1 MRIKA
6 YFLRFIALVLIVLL
20 GFSACKNSQKSQD
33 SQDSQN
39 NTTQQD
45 SPKTYTAMDLNNQE
59 YTITGDLDSLNI
71 SPDSNAPTLL
81 VLSALDDYLKDY
93 APTFNV
99 LKKTF
104 KDRLR
109 VLILLN
115 QPYSSDAI
123 KDFIAPS
130 QTDLMILNPKDTALF
145 DHLNHDALNHSFN
158 MLLYDKHQLIKMYQG
173 IVPAEMLQFDIS
185 NLKD

>member
-33 SQDSQN
+33 SQN

-45 SPKTYTAMDLNNQE
+45 SPKTYTAVDLNNQE
-59 YTITGDLDSLNI
+59 YTIMGDLDSLNI

-81 VLSALDDYLKDY
+81 VLSALDNSLKDY
-93 APTFNV
+93 APSFNI

-115 QPYSSDAI
+115 KPYSSDEI
-123 KDFIAPS
+123 KDFNTHS
-130 QTDLMILNPKDTALF
+130 QADFMILNPKDTALF
-145 DHLNHDALNHSFN
+145 DHLKHDALNHSFN
-158 MLLYDKHQLIKMYQG
+158 MFLYDKHQLIKMYQG
-173 IVPAEMLQFDIS
+173 IVPIEMLQFDIS

>member
-6 YFLRFIALVLIVLL
+6 YFLRFIVLVLIVLL
-20 GFSACKNSQKSQD
+20 GFSTCKNSQKP
-33 SQDSQN
+33 QDSQN

-71 SPDSNAPTLL
+71 SPDPNTPTLL
-81 VLSALDDYLKDY
+81 VLSALDNSLKDY
-93 APTFNV
+93 APSFNI

-115 QPYSSDAI
+115 QPYSSDEI
-123 KDFIAPS
+123 KGFIAPS
-130 QTDLMILNPKDTALF
+130 QADLMILNPKDTALF
-145 DHLNHDALNHSFN
+145 DHLKYDILNHSFN

-173 IVPAEMLQFDIS
+173 IVPIEMLQFDIS

>member
-6 YFLRFIALVLIVLL
+6 YLLRFIALVLIVLL
-20 GFSACKNSQKSQD
+20 SFSACKNSQK

-59 YTITGDLDSLNI
+59 YTIMGDLDSLNI
-71 SPDSNAPTLL
+71 SPDSNTPTLL
-81 VLSALDDYLKDY
+81 VLSALNNSLKDY
-93 APTFNV
+93 APSFNI

-115 QPYSSDAI
+115 KPYSSDEV
-123 KDFIAPS
+123 KDFSAHS
-130 QTDLMILNPKDTALF
+130 QADFMILNPKDTALF
-145 DHLNHDALNHSFN
+145 DHLKHDALDHSFN
-158 MLLYDKHQLIKMYQG
+158 MLLYHKHQLIKMYQG
-173 IVPAEMLQFDIS
+173 IVPIEMLQFDIS

>member
-20 GFSACKNSQKSQD
+20 GFSACKNSQK

-71 SPDSNAPTLL
+71 SPDSNTPTLL
-81 VLSALDDYLKDY
+81 VLSALDDSLKDY
-93 APTFNV
+93 APSFNI

-115 QPYSSDAI
+115 KPYSSDAI
-123 KDFIAPS
+123 KGFIAPS

-145 DHLNHDALNHSFN
+145 DHLKYDALDHSFN
-158 MLLYDKHQLIKMYQG
+158 MLLYHKHQLIKMYQG
-173 IVPAEMLQFDIS
+173 IVPIEMLQFDIS

>member
-6 YFLRFIALVLIVLL
+6 YFLRFIVLVLIVLL
-20 GFSACKNSQKSQD
+20 GFSACKNSQK

-59 YTITGDLDSLNI
+59 YTIMGDLDSLNI
-71 SPDSNAPTLL
+71 SPDSNTPTLL
-81 VLSALDDYLKDY
+81 VLSALDNSLKDY
-93 APTFNV
+93 APSFNI

-115 QPYSSDAI
+115 KPYSSDEV
-123 KDFIAPS
+123 KDFGVRS
-130 QTDLMILNPKDTALF
+130 QADFMILNPKDTALF
-145 DHLNHDALNHSFN
+145 DHLNHNALNHSFN
-158 MLLYDKHQLIKMYQG
+158 MLLYHKHQLIKMYQG
-173 IVPAEMLQFDIS
+173 IVPIEMLQFDIS

>member
-6 YFLRFIALVLIVLL
+6 YFWRFIVLVFFVLL
-20 GFSACKNSQKSQD
+20 GFSACKNSQK

-59 YTITGDLDSLNI
+59 YTIMGNLDSLNI
-71 SPDSNAPTLL
+71 NPDSNTPTLL
-81 VLSALDDYLKDY
+81 ILSTLDNSLKDY
-93 APTFNV
+93 APTFNI

-109 VLILLN
+109 VRVLILLN
-115 QPYSSDAI
+115 KPYSSDEI
-123 KDFIAPS
+123 KDFSTHS
-130 QTDLMILNPKDTALF
+130 QADFTILNPKDTALF
-145 DHLNHDALNHSFN
+145 DHLKYDTLDHSFN
-158 MLLYDKHQLIKMYQG
+158 MLLYYKHQLIKMYQG
-173 IVPAEMLQFDIS
+173 IVPIEMLQFDIS

>member
-6 YFLRFIALVLIVLL
+6 YFLRFIVLVLIVLL
-20 GFSACKNSQKSQD
+20 GFSACKNSQNSQN
-33 SQDSQN
+33 SQN

-59 YTITGDLDSLNI
+59 YTIMGDLDSLNI

-81 VLSALDDYLKDY
+81 VLSALDNSLKDY
-93 APTFNV
+93 APSFNI

-115 QPYSSDAI
+115 KPYSSDEI
-123 KDFIAPS
+123 KDFRAHS
-130 QTDLMILNPKDTALF
+130 QADFMILNPKDTALF
-145 DHLNHDALNHSFN
+145 DHLKHDALNHSFN
-158 MLLYDKHQLIKMYQG
+158 MLLYYKHQLIKMYQG
-173 IVPAEMLQFDIS
+173 IVPIEMLQFDIS

>member
-6 YFLRFIALVLIVLL
+6 YFLRFVALVLIVLL

-33 SQDSQN
+33 SQN
-39 NTTQQD
+39 NTPQEN

-81 VLSALDDYLKDY
+81 VLSALDDFLKDY
-93 APTFNV
+93 APSFNI

-115 QPYSSDAI
+115 QPYSSDEI
-123 KDFIAPS
+123 KDFIAPF
-130 QTDLMILNPKDTALF
+130 QADFMILNPKDTALF
-145 DHLNHDALNHSFN
+145 DHLKHDALDHSFN
-158 MLLYDKHQLIKMYQG
+158 MLLYHKHQLIKMYQG
-173 IVPAEMLQFDIS
+173 IVPIEMLQFDIS

>member
-33 SQDSQN
+33 SQN

-59 YTITGDLDSLNI
+59 YTIMGDLDSLNI
-71 SPDSNAPTLL
+71 SPDSNTPTLL
-81 VLSALDDYLKDY
+81 VLSALDNSLKDY
-93 APTFNV
+93 APSFNI

-115 QPYSSDAI
+115 QPYSSDEV
-123 KDFIAPS
+123 KDFSVRS
-130 QTDLMILNPKDTALF
+130 QADLMVLNPKDTALF
-145 DHLNHDALNHSFN
+145 DHLKHDALNHSFN

-173 IVPAEMLQFDIS
+173 IVPIEMLQFDIS

>member
-6 YFLRFIALVLIVLL
+6 YFWRFIALVLIVLL
-20 GFSACKNSQKSQD
+20 SFNACKNSQKP
-33 SQDSQN
+33 QDSQN

-71 SPDSNAPTLL
+71 SPDSNTPTLL
-81 VLSALDDYLKDY
+81 VLSALDDFLKDY
-93 APTFNV
+93 APSFNI

-115 QPYSSDAI
+115 KPYSSDEI
-123 KDFIAPS
+123 KDFNTRS
-130 QTDLMILNPKDTALF
+130 QADLMILNPKDTALF
-145 DHLNHDALNHSFN
+145 NHLKYDILNHSFN
-158 MLLYDKHQLIKMYQG
+158 MLLYHKHQLIKMYQG
-173 IVPAEMLQFDIS
+173 IVPIEMLQFDIS

>member
-33 SQDSQN
+33 SQN

-59 YTITGDLDSLNI
+59 YTIMGDLDSLNI

-81 VLSALDDYLKDY
+81 VLSALDNSLKDY
-93 APTFNV
+93 APSFNI

-115 QPYSSDAI
+115 KPYSSDEV
-123 KDFIAPS
+123 KDFSAHF
-130 QTDLMILNPKDTALF
+130 QADFMILNPKDTALF
-145 DHLNHDALNHSFN
+145 DHLKHDALDHSFN
-158 MLLYDKHQLIKMYQG
+158 MLLYYKHQLIKMYQG
-173 IVPAEMLQFDIS
+173 IVPIEMLQFDIS

>member
-6 YFLRFIALVLIVLL
+6 YFWRFIALVLIVLL
-20 GFSACKNSQKSQD
+20 GFSACKNSQK

-71 SPDSNAPTLL
+71 SPDSNGPTLL
-81 VLSALDDYLKDY
+81 VLSALDNSLKDY
-93 APTFNV
+93 APSFNI

-115 QPYSSDAI
+115 KPYSSDAI
-123 KDFIAPS
+123 KDFIAPF
-130 QTDLMILNPKDTALF
+130 QADLMILNPKDTALF
-145 DHLNHDALNHSFN
+145 DHLKHDALDHSFN
-158 MLLYDKHQLIKMYQG
+158 MLLYHKHQLIKMYQG
-173 IVPAEMLQFDIS
+173 IVPIEMLQFDIS

>member
-6 YFLRFIALVLIVLL
+6 YFLRFIVLVLIVLL
-20 GFSACKNSQKSQD
+20 GFSACKNSQKSQ
-33 SQDSQN
+33 N
-39 NTTQQD
+39 NATQQD
-45 SPKTYTAMDLNNQE
+45 NPKTYTAMDLNNQE
-59 YTITGDLDSLNI
+59 YTIMGDLDSLNI

-81 VLSALDDYLKDY
+81 VLSALDNFLKDY
-93 APTFNV
+93 APSFNI

-115 QPYSSDAI
+115 KPYSSDEI
-123 KDFIAPS
+123 KNFNAHSQADFI
-130 QTDLMILNPKDTALF
+130 ILNPKDTALF
-145 DHLNHDALNHSFN
+145 DHLKHDALNHSFN
-158 MLLYDKHQLIKMYQG
+158 MLLYYKHQLIKMYQG
-173 IVPAEMLQFDIS
+173 IVPIEMLQFDIS

>member
-20 GFSACKNSQKSQD
+20 GFSACKNSQKSQ
-33 SQDSQN
+33 SSQN
-39 NTTQQD
+39 NTIQQD

-59 YTITGDLDSLNI
+59 YTIMGDLDSLNI

-81 VLSALDDYLKDY
+81 VLSALDNFLKDY
-93 APTFNV
+93 APSFNI

-115 QPYSSDAI
+115 KPYSSDEI
-123 KDFIAPS
+123 KDFNTHS
-130 QTDLMILNPKDTALF
+130 QADFMILNPKDTALF
-145 DHLNHDALNHSFN
+145 DHLKHDALNHSFN
-158 MLLYDKHQLIKMYQG
+158 MLLYYKHQLIKMYQG
-173 IVPAEMLQFDIS
+173 IVPIEMLQFDIS

>member
-33 SQDSQN
+33 SQN
-39 NTTQQD
+39 NTPQEN

-71 SPDSNAPTLL
+71 SPDSNTPTLL
-81 VLSALDDYLKDY
+81 VLSTLDDFLKNY
-93 APTFNV
+93 APTFNI

-115 QPYSSDAI
+115 QPYSSDTI
-123 KDFIAPS
+123 KDFIAPF
-130 QTDLMILNPKDTALF
+130 QADLMILNPKDTALF
-145 DHLNHDALNHSFN
+145 DHLKHDALNHSFN

-173 IVPAEMLQFDIS
+173 IVPIEMLQFDIS

>member
-33 SQDSQN
+33 SQN

-59 YTITGDLDSLNI
+59 YTIMGDLDSLNI

-81 VLSALDDYLKDY
+81 VLSALDNSLKDY
-93 APTFNV
+93 APSFNI
-99 LKKTF
+99 LKKIF

-115 QPYSSDAI
+115 KPYSSDEV
-123 KDFIAPS
+123 KDFNTHS
-130 QTDLMILNPKDTALF
+130 QADLMILNPKDTALF
-145 DHLNHDALNHSFN
+145 DHLKYDALNHSFN
-158 MLLYDKHQLIKMYQG
+158 MLLYHKHQLIKMYQG
-173 IVPAEMLQFDIS
+173 IVPIEMLQFDIS

>member
-1 MRIKA
+1 MRIRA
-6 YFLRFIALVLIVLL
+6 YCLRFIALVFFVLL
-20 GFSACKNSQKSQD
+20 GFSACKNSQK

-45 SPKTYTAMDLNNQE
+45 SPKTYTAMDLNSQE

-81 VLSALDDYLKDY
+81 VLSALDNSLKDY
-93 APTFNV
+93 APSFNI

-115 QPYSSDAI
+115 KPYSSDEI
-123 KDFIAPS
+123 KDFSTHFQADFI
-130 QTDLMILNPKDTALF
+130 ILNPKDTALF
-145 DHLNHDALNHSFN
+145 DHLNHNALNHSFN

-173 IVPAEMLQFDIS
+173 IVPIEMLQFDIS

>member
-20 GFSACKNSQKSQD
+20 GFSACKNSQKP
-33 SQDSQN
+33 QDSQN

-71 SPDSNAPTLL
+71 SPDPNTPTLL
-81 VLSALDDYLKDY
+81 ILSALDNSLKDY

-115 QPYSSDAI
+115 KPYSSDAI

-145 DHLNHDALNHSFN
+145 DHLNHNALNHSFN
-158 MLLYDKHQLIKMYQG
+158 MLLYDKHQLIKTYQG

>member
-6 YFLRFIALVLIVLL
+6 YFLRFIALVFIVLL

-33 SQDSQN
+33 SQN
-39 NTTQQD
+39 NTPQEN

-59 YTITGDLDSLNI
+59 YTIMGDLDSLNI
-71 SPDSNAPTLL
+71 SPDSNTTTLL
-81 VLSALDDYLKDY
+81 VLSALDDFLKDH
-93 APTFNV
+93 APSFNI

-115 QPYSSDAI
+115 KPYSSDEI
-123 KDFIAPS
+123 KDFGTRS
-130 QTDLMILNPKDTALF
+130 QADFMILNPKDTALF
-145 DHLNHDALNHSFN
+145 DHLKHDALNHSFN
-158 MLLYDKHQLIKMYQG
+158 MLLYNKHQLIKMYQG
-173 IVPAEMLQFDIS
+173 IVPIEMLQFDIS

>member
-6 YFLRFIALVLIVLL
+6 YFLRFIALVLIILL
-20 GFSACKNSQKSQD
+20 GFSACKNSQK

-81 VLSALDDYLKDY
+81 VLSALDNFLKDY
-93 APTFNV
+93 APSFNI

-115 QPYSSDAI
+115 KPYSSDEV
-123 KDFIAPS
+123 KDFSVRS
-130 QTDLMILNPKDTALF
+130 QADFMILNPKDTALF
-145 DHLNHDALNHSFN
+145 DYLKHDALDHSFN
-158 MLLYDKHQLIKMYQG
+158 MLLYYKHQLIKMYQG
-173 IVPAEMLQFDIS
+173 IVPIEMLQFDIS

>member
-6 YFLRFIALVLIVLL
+6 YLLRFIALVLVVLL
-20 GFSACKNSQKSQD
+20 GFSACKNSQKSQN
-33 SQDSQN
+33 SQN
-39 NTTQQD
+39 NTPQQD

-59 YTITGDLDSLNI
+59 YTIMGDLDSLNI

-81 VLSALDDYLKDY
+81 VLSALDDFLKDY
-93 APTFNV
+93 APSFNI

-115 QPYSSDAI
+115 KPYSSDEI
-123 KDFIAPS
+123 KDFSAHFQADFI
-130 QTDLMILNPKDTALF
+130 ILNPKDTALF
-145 DHLNHDALNHSFN
+145 DHLKHDALNHSFN
-158 MLLYDKHQLIKMYQG
+158 MLLYYKHQLIKMYQG
-173 IVPAEMLQFDIS
+173 IVPIEMLQFDIS

>member
-6 YFLRFIALVLIVLL
+6 YFLRFIALVFFVLL
-20 GFSACKNSQKSQD
+20 GFNACKNSQKPQD
-33 SQDSQN
+33 FQN

-71 SPDSNAPTLL
+71 SPDSNTPTLL
-81 VLSALDDYLKDY
+81 VLSALDNSLKDY
-93 APTFNV
+93 APSFNI

-115 QPYSSDAI
+115 KPYSNDAI
-123 KDFIAPS
+123 KDFSMRS
-130 QTDLMILNPKDTALF
+130 QADLMILNPKDTALF
-145 DHLNHDALNHSFN
+145 DHLKHDALDHSFN
-158 MLLYDKHQLIKMYQG
+158 MLLYHKHQLIKMYQG
-173 IVPAEMLQFDIS
+173 IVPIEMLQFDIS

>member
-6 YFLRFIALVLIVLL
+6 YLLRFIVLVLIVLL

-33 SQDSQN
+33 SQN

-45 SPKTYTAMDLNNQE
+45 SPKTYTATDSNNQE
-59 YTITGDLDSLNI
+59 YTIMGDLDSLNI

-81 VLSALDDYLKDY
+81 VLSALDNFLKDY
-93 APTFNV
+93 APSFNI

-115 QPYSSDAI
+115 KPYSSDEI
-123 KDFIAPS
+123 KDFSAHF
-130 QTDLMILNPKDTALF
+130 QTDFMILNPKDTALF

-173 IVPAEMLQFDIS
+173 IVPIEMLQFDIS

>member
-6 YFLRFIALVLIVLL
+6 YFLRFIVLVLIVLL

-71 SPDSNAPTLL
+71 GPDSNAPTLL

-123 KDFIAPS
+123 KDFIAPF
-130 QTDLMILNPKDTALF
+130 QADLMILNPKDTALF
-145 DHLNHDALNHSFN
+145 DHLKYDILNHSFN

-173 IVPAEMLQFDIS
+173 IVPIEMLQFDIS

>member
-6 YFLRFIALVLIVLL
+6 YFLRFIVLVLIVLL
-20 GFSACKNSQKSQD
+20 GFSACKNSQK

-59 YTITGDLDSLNI
+59 YTIRGDLDSLNI
-71 SPDSNAPTLL
+71 SPDSNTPTLL
-81 VLSALDDYLKDY
+81 ILSALDDSLKDY
-93 APTFNV
+93 APSFNI

-115 QPYSSDAI
+115 KPYSSNEI
-123 KDFIAPS
+123 KDFSTRS
-130 QTDLMILNPKDTALF
+130 QADFTILNPKDTALF
-145 DHLNHDALNHSFN
+145 DHLKYDALDHSFN
-158 MLLYDKHQLIKMYQG
+158 MLLYYKHKLIKMYQG
-173 IVPAEMLQFDIS
+173 IVPIEMLQFDIS

>member
-6 YFLRFIALVLIVLL
+6 YFLRFIALVFFVLL

-33 SQDSQN
+33 SQN

-45 SPKTYTAMDLNNQE
+45 SPKTYTTMDLNNQE

-71 SPDSNAPTLL
+71 SPDSNTPTLL
-81 VLSALDDYLKDY
+81 VLSALDNSLKDY
-93 APTFNV
+93 APSFNI

-115 QPYSSDAI
+115 KPYSSDEV
-123 KDFIAPS
+123 KDFTRS
-130 QTDLMILNPKDTALF
+130 QADLMILNPKDTALF
-145 DHLNHDALNHSFN
+145 IHLNHDALDHSFN
-158 MLLYDKHQLIKMYQG
+158 MLLYHKHQLIKMYQG
-173 IVPAEMLQFDIS
+173 IVPIEMLQFDIS

>member
-1 MRIKA
+1 MRIKT
-6 YFLRFIALVLIVLL
+6 YFLRFIALVFIVLL

-33 SQDSQN
+33 SQN
-39 NTTQQD
+39 NTPQEN

-59 YTITGDLDSLNI
+59 YTIMGDLDSLNI
-71 SPDSNAPTLL
+71 SPDPNTPTLL
-81 VLSALDDYLKDY
+81 ILSALDNSLKDY
-93 APTFNV
+93 APTFNI

-145 DHLNHDALNHSFN
+145 DHLNHNTLSHSFN
-158 MLLYDKHQLIKMYQG
+158 MLLYDKHQLIKVYQG

>member
-6 YFLRFIALVLIVLL
+6 YFLRFIVLVLIVLL
-20 GFSACKNSQKSQD
+20 GFSACKNSQK

-71 SPDSNAPTLL
+71 SPDSNTPTLL
-81 VLSALDDYLKDY
+81 VLSALDNSLKDY
-93 APTFNV
+93 APSFNI

-115 QPYSSDAI
+115 KPYSSDAI
-123 KDFIAPS
+123 KDFSVRS
-130 QTDLMILNPKDTALF
+130 QADLMILNPKDTALF
-145 DHLNHDALNHSFN
+145 DHLKYDALKNSFN
-158 MLLYDKHQLIKMYQG
+158 MLLYHKHQLIKMYQG

>member
-20 GFSACKNSQKSQD
+20 GFSACKNSQKP
-33 SQDSQN
+33 QDSQN

-71 SPDSNAPTLL
+71 SPDSNTPTLL
-81 VLSALDDYLKDY
+81 VLSALDNSLKDY
-93 APTFNV
+93 APSFNI

-115 QPYSSDAI
+115 KPYSNDEV
-123 KDFIAPS
+123 KDFSTRS
-130 QTDLMILNPKDTALF
+130 QADFMILNPKDTALF
-145 DHLNHDALNHSFN
+145 DHLKHDALDHSFN
-158 MLLYDKHQLIKMYQG
+158 MLLYDKHQLIKIYQG
-173 IVPAEMLQFDIS
+173 IVPIEMLQFDIS
-185 NLKD
+185 HLKD

>member
-6 YFLRFIALVLIVLL
+6 YFWRFIVLVLIVLL
-20 GFSACKNSQKSQD
+20 GFSACKNSQK

-59 YTITGDLDSLNI
+59 YTIRGDLDSLNI
-71 SPDSNAPTLL
+71 SPDSNTPTLL
-81 VLSALDDYLKDY
+81 VLSALDNSLKDY
-93 APTFNV
+93 APTFNI

-115 QPYSSDAI
+115 KPYSSNAI
-123 KDFIAPS
+123 KDFSAHS
-130 QTDLMILNPKDTALF
+130 QADFMILNPKDTALF
-145 DHLNHDALNHSFN
+145 DHLKHDALDHSFN
-158 MLLYDKHQLIKMYQG
+158 MLLYHKHQLIKMYQG
-173 IVPAEMLQFDIS
+173 IVPIEMLQFDIS

>member
-33 SQDSQN
+33 SQN

-59 YTITGDLDSLNI
+59 YTIMGDLDSLNI
-71 SPDSNAPTLL
+71 SPDSNTPTLL
-81 VLSALDDYLKDY
+81 VLSALDNSLKDY
-93 APTFNV
+93 ASSFNI

-115 QPYSSDAI
+115 QPYSSNEV
-123 KDFIAPS
+123 KDFSARS
-130 QTDLMILNPKDTALF
+130 QADFTILNPKDTALF
-145 DHLNHDALNHSFN
+145 DHLKHDALDHSFN
-158 MLLYDKHQLIKMYQG
+158 MLLYHKHQLIKMYQG
-173 IVPAEMLQFDIS
+173 IVPIEMLQFDIS

>member
-6 YFLRFIALVLIVLL
+6 YFLRFIALVFFVLL
-20 GFSACKNSQKSQD
+20 GFNACKNSQKP
-33 SQDSQN
+33 QDSQN

-71 SPDSNAPTLL
+71 SPDSNTPTLL
-81 VLSALDDYLKDY
+81 VLSALDNSLKDY
-93 APTFNV
+93 APSFNI

-115 QPYSSDAI
+115 KPYSSDAI
-123 KDFIAPS
+123 KGFIVPS
-130 QTDLMILNPKDTALF
+130 QADLMILNPKDTALF
-145 DHLNHDALNHSFN
+145 DHLKHDALNHSFN
-158 MLLYDKHQLIKMYQG
+158 MLLYHKHQLIKMYQG

>member
-6 YFLRFIALVLIVLL
+6 YLLRFIALVLIVLL
-20 GFSACKNSQKSQD
+20 GFSACKNSQKSQN
-33 SQDSQN
+33 SQN

-45 SPKTYTAMDLNNQE
+45 SPKTYTAVDLNNQE
-59 YTITGDLDSLNI
+59 YTIMGDLDSLNI

-81 VLSALDDYLKDY
+81 ILSALDNSLKDY
-93 APTFNV
+93 APSFNI

-115 QPYSSDAI
+115 KPYSSDEI
-123 KDFIAPS
+123 KDFSAHF
-130 QTDLMILNPKDTALF
+130 QTDFMILNPKDTALF
-145 DHLNHDALNHSFN
+145 DHLKHDALNHSFN

-173 IVPAEMLQFDIS
+173 IVPIEMLQFDIS

>member
-20 GFSACKNSQKSQD
+20 GFSACKNSQK

-81 VLSALDDYLKDY
+81 VLSALDNSLKDY
-93 APTFNV
+93 APTFNI

-123 KDFIAPS
+123 KDFIAPF
-130 QTDLMILNPKDTALF
+130 QADLMILNPKDTALF
-145 DHLNHDALNHSFN
+145 DHLNHNALNHSFN
-158 MLLYDKHQLIKMYQG
+158 MLLYHKHQLIKMYQG
-173 IVPAEMLQFDIS
+173 IVPIEMLQFDIS
-185 NLKD
+185 HLKD

>member
-20 GFSACKNSQKSQD
+20 GFSTCKNSQKSQD

-93 APTFNV
+93 APTFNI

-115 QPYSSDAI
+115 KPYSSDAI

>member
-33 SQDSQN
+33 SQN

-59 YTITGDLDSLNI
+59 YTIMGDLDSLNI
-71 SPDSNAPTLL
+71 SPDSNTPTLL
-81 VLSALDDYLKDY
+81 VLSALDNSLKDY
-93 APTFNV
+93 ATSFNI

-115 QPYSSDAI
+115 KPYSSDEV
-123 KDFIAPS
+123 KDFSVRS
-130 QTDLMILNPKDTALF
+130 QADLMVLNPKDTALF
-145 DHLNHDALNHSFN
+145 DHLKHDALNHSFN

-173 IVPAEMLQFDIS
+173 IVPIEMLQFDIS

>member
-6 YFLRFIALVLIVLL
+6 YFLRFIVLVFFVLL
-20 GFSACKNSQKSQD
+20 GFSACKNSQKP
-33 SQDSQN
+33 QDSQN

-59 YTITGDLDSLNI
+59 YTIMGDLDSLNI
-71 SPDSNAPTLL
+71 SPDSNTPTLL
-81 VLSALDDYLKDY
+81 VLSALDNSLKDY
-93 APTFNV
+93 APSFNI

-115 QPYSSDAI
+115 KPYSSDEV
-123 KDFIAPS
+123 KDFSVRS
-130 QTDLMILNPKDTALF
+130 QADLMILNPKDTALF
-145 DHLNHDALNHSFN
+145 DHLKHDALNHSFN
-158 MLLYDKHQLIKMYQG
+158 MLLYHKHQLIKMYQG
-173 IVPAEMLQFDIS
+173 IVPIEMLQFDIS

>member
-6 YFLRFIALVLIVLL
+6 YFVRFIALVLIVLL
-20 GFSACKNSQKSQD
+20 GFNACKNSQKSQD
-33 SQDSQN
+33 SQN
-39 NTTQQD
+39 NTPQEN

-59 YTITGDLDSLNI
+59 YTIMGDLDSLNI
-71 SPDSNAPTLL
+71 SPDSNTPTLL
-81 VLSALDDYLKDY
+81 VLSALDNSLKDY
-93 APTFNV
+93 APSFNI

-123 KDFIAPS
+123 KDFNTRS
-130 QTDLMILNPKDTALF
+130 QADLMILNPKDTALF
-145 DHLNHDALNHSFN
+145 DHLKYDALNHSFN

-173 IVPAEMLQFDIS
+173 IVPIEMLQFDIS